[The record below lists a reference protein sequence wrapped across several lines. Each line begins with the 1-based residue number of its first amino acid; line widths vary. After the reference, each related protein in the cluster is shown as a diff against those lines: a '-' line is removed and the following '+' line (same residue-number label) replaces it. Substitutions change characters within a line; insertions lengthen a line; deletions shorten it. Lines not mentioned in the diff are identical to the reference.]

1 MLQLVINQF
10 DIYKSFIQT
19 HLSYENYLELLPIHN
34 RTYKEKLLIEEI
46 FRKGSTIYPELLD
59 IIYDDFYS
67 N

>member
-10 DIYKSFIQT
+10 DIYKTHFSF
-19 HLSYENYLELLPIHN
+19 ENYLELLPIHN

-67 N
+67 NE